1 MAAVVA
7 AAVAVRR
14 RYPVAALVALNAA
27 CLLWFSGGYPGRL
40 IVLAPLVGCYT
51 LAVQRGWRWG
61 LAGALPTAL
70 IAIVAIRVV
79 LADTETVAV
88 VPIAV
93 LLAATAASAGAA
105 VGYYRAVLAV
115 TQAQLAQEIQ
125 SREERARRLAAEER
139 LRIARELHDVFGHTM
154 ATISV
159 QAGVGLHVLEQ
170 RPGQAREA
178 LTAIKKICDDGLT
191 DVKTILGILRADAPS
206 AEGEPRAPR
215 GGLDRLTD
223 LLDTAEAGGLR
234 VEMRVEG
241 DPRPLPAPVDLAAY
255 RIIQEA
261 LTNVLR
267 HAEARTVRLTLQ
279 HAPSRLLVRVRDDG
293 RTRCAD
299 HSGGT
304 ASTGCANA
312 PARSPAGS
320 PRLRSPK
327 GVSRSAR
334 SCRSGSRD
342 DVPVSPARPMT
353 EPIRVLIA
361 DDEALVRGGFRV
373 LIETEP
379 GMVVVGEAA
388 DGATAVDLTRET
400 HPDVVLMDIRMP
412 GVDGLRATREI
423 AADPDLAGVHVL
435 ILTTFDHDE
444 YVIEAVGAGAAGFLI
459 KNTEPAQLLRGIRV
473 VAGGEELLS
482 PGLIRRLVDRLNDAA
497 ATPQLNPQALNQLTA
512 REKEIVGLVA
522 EGLSNSDIAAALT
535 ISHATVKTHVS
546 RAMTKLEARDRA
558 QLVALAY
565 RHHLVEPPGRA
576 DRV

>member
-1 MAAVVA
+1 MRGVVERGVATPGVADVVFGACVAVGLLAAAVAGIGPGASAATRPLDAGAVAVAAVVA

-27 CLLWFSGGYPGRL
+27 GLVWFSGGYAGRL
-40 IVLAPLVGCYT
+40 IALAPLIGCYT

-70 IAIVAIRVV
+70 ITIVAIRVV

-178 LTAIKKICDDGLT
+178 LTAIKTICDDGLT
-191 DVKTILGILRADAPS
+191 DVNTILGILRADAPS
-206 AEGEPRAPR
+206 PEGEPRAPR

-234 VEMRVEG
+234 VELCVEG
-241 DPRPLPAPVDLAAY
+241 DARPLPAPVDLAAY

-267 HAEARTVRLTLQ
+267 HAGAHTVRLTLR
-279 HAPSRLLVRVRDDG
+279 HAPSRLVVRVRDDG
-293 RTRCAD
+293 RTGCAD
-299 HSGGT
+299 PSRGHGIDGMRER
-304 ASTGCANA
+304 
-312 PARSPAGS
+312 ARA
-320 PRLRSPK
+320 L
-327 GVSRSAR
+327 
-334 SCRSGSRD
+334 SGSLTAAPLPD
-342 DVPVSPARPMT
+342 GGFEVCA
-353 EPIRVLIA
+353 ELPIR
-361 DDEALVRGGFRV
+361 
-373 LIETEP
+373 EP
-379 GMVVVGEAA
+379 
-388 DGATAVDLTRET
+388 R
-400 HPDVVLMDIRMP
+400 
-412 GVDGLRATREI
+412 
-423 AADPDLAGVHVL
+423 
-435 ILTTFDHDE
+435 
-444 YVIEAVGAGAAGFLI
+444 
-459 KNTEPAQLLRGIRV
+459 
-473 VAGGEELLS
+473 
-482 PGLIRRLVDRLNDAA
+482 
-497 ATPQLNPQALNQLTA
+497 
-512 REKEIVGLVA
+512 
-522 EGLSNSDIAAALT
+522 
-535 ISHATVKTHVS
+535 
-546 RAMTKLEARDRA
+546 
-558 QLVALAY
+558 
-565 RHHLVEPPGRA
+565 
-576 DRV
+576 

>member
-1 MAAVVA
+1 MRGVVERGAATPGVADVVFGACVAVGLLAAAVAELGPGTWAGARSLDAGAVAVAAVVA

-27 CLLWFSGGYPGRL
+27 GLVWFSGGYAGRL
-40 IVLAPLVGCYT
+40 IALAPLIGCYT

-70 IAIVAIRVV
+70 ITIVAIRVV

-93 LLAATAASAGAA
+93 LLAATATSAGAA

-115 TQAQLAQEIQ
+115 TRAQLAQEIQ

-178 LTAIKKICDDGLT
+178 LTAIKEICDDGLA
-191 DVKTILGILRADAPS
+191 DVKTILGILRADGPS

-234 VEMRVEG
+234 VEVRVEG

-267 HAEARTVRLTLQ
+267 HAGARTVRLTLQ
-279 HAPSRLLVRVRDDG
+279 HTPSRLLVRVRDDG
-293 RTRCAD
+293 RSSCAD
-299 HSGGT
+299 LSRGHGIEGMRER
-304 ASTGCANA
+304 
-312 PARSPAGS
+312 ARA
-320 PRLRSPK
+320 L
-327 GVSRSAR
+327 
-334 SCRSGSRD
+334 SGSLTAAPLPEGGFE
-342 DVPVSPARPMT
+342 VCA
-353 EPIRVLIA
+353 ELPIR
-361 DDEALVRGGFRV
+361 
-373 LIETEP
+373 EP
-379 GMVVVGEAA
+379 
-388 DGATAVDLTRET
+388 R
-400 HPDVVLMDIRMP
+400 
-412 GVDGLRATREI
+412 
-423 AADPDLAGVHVL
+423 
-435 ILTTFDHDE
+435 
-444 YVIEAVGAGAAGFLI
+444 
-459 KNTEPAQLLRGIRV
+459 
-473 VAGGEELLS
+473 
-482 PGLIRRLVDRLNDAA
+482 
-497 ATPQLNPQALNQLTA
+497 
-512 REKEIVGLVA
+512 
-522 EGLSNSDIAAALT
+522 
-535 ISHATVKTHVS
+535 
-546 RAMTKLEARDRA
+546 
-558 QLVALAY
+558 
-565 RHHLVEPPGRA
+565 
-576 DRV
+576 